1 MPDSQET
8 AESHESKALACATA
22 IRVGGALYILA
33 EAAGLADA
41 YYGADAG
48 IQAGIIA
55 ITRQRELN
63 YDVVHAAIDDCSS
76 LSAEYPETADA
87 AAFFGAGILMIRMVL
102 EMLGKDHSDGSLQRI
117 NRKAQEAA
125 GYWPNAIDTASPAS
139 LAEFEADCQNAAVDV
154 FGDGGARALRDEAGK
169 YALVYRRAAQAL
181 RCTANNRR
189 PGTGGLRRGQ
199 ERRS

>member
-33 EAAGLADA
+33 EAAGLEDA

-63 YDVVHAAIDDCSS
+63 HDVVHAAIGDCAS
-76 LSAEYPETADA
+76 LSAEYPGTANA
-87 AAFFGAGILMIRMVL
+87 AAFFGAGIRVIRMVL
-102 EMLGKDHSDGSLQRI
+102 EMISEDHSDGSLQRI
-117 NRKAQEAA
+117 NHKAREAA
-125 GYWPNAIDTASPAS
+125 GYWPTAIVAGGRAS
-139 LAEFEADCQNAAVDV
+139 LAEFEADCQNAAVGV
-154 FGDGGARALRDEAGK
+154 FGSDGARALRDEAGK
-169 YALVYRRAAQAL
+169 HALVYRRAAQAL
-181 RCTANNRR
+181 R
-189 PGTGGLRRGQ
+189 
-199 ERRS
+199 